1 MLRRANSGI
10 VVVLLA
16 ACAGC
21 TNLLLSPSRKA
32 VDAPGETE
40 KRVSLPDGASVQI
53 WTTRSAAAEDH
64 PPKAYVLRFCGNE
77 ERAEDAAWRER
88 QTWGELPVE
97 IWAMNYPGFGA
108 SGGQGTLASI
118 PPAALATYDALCNES
133 RGEPVFISGTN
144 VGSAAALYVATQR
157 PVAGLILRS
166 PPPIKQSL
174 LGSGW
179 WNLWLISG
187 PIAAQVPPQL
197 DSIKNARR
205 VAVPAIFVITG
216 DESVPRKYQRLV
228 SAAYAGEKRVIVT
241 DPTRHNSP
249 APRAAEKKLESD
261 LRWLWSHGVPTGTS
275 RRAPSASATAP
286 QTRP

>member
-1 MLRRANSGI
+1 M
-10 VVVLLA
+10 
-16 ACAGC
+16 
-21 TNLLLSPSRKA
+21 
-32 VDAPGETE
+32 
-40 KRVSLPDGASVQI
+40 
-53 WTTRSAAAEDH
+53 
-64 PPKAYVLRFCGNE
+64 RFCGNQ
-77 ERAEDAAWRER
+77 ERAEDAAWHECEA
-88 QTWGELPVE
+88 WEELPVE
-97 IWAMNYPGFGA
+97 IWAMNYPGFGGS
-108 SGGQGTLASI
+108 SGQATLASI
-118 PPAALATYDALCNES
+118 PPAALAVYDALREEGH
-133 RGEPVFISGTN
+133 REPVLLSGTN

-157 PVAGLILRS
+157 PVAGLVLRS

-187 PIAAQVPPQL
+187 PIAAQVPAEL

-205 VAVPAIFVITG
+205 VTAPAVFLITG
-216 DESVPRKYQRLV
+216 DDSVPRKYQRLV

-261 LRWLWSHGVPTGTS
+261 LHWLWSHGLPTSTS
-275 RRAPSASATAP
+275 RHAPSAPATAP

>member
-1 MLRRANSGI
+1 M
-10 VVVLLA
+10 
-16 ACAGC
+16 
-21 TNLLLSPSRKA
+21 
-32 VDAPGETE
+32 
-40 KRVSLPDGASVQI
+40 
-53 WTTRSAAAEDH
+53 RSAAAEGH

-88 QTWGELPVE
+88 QAWGELPVE
-97 IWAMNYPGFGA
+97 IWAMNYPGFGGS
-108 SGGQGTLASI
+108 SGEGSLASI
-118 PPAALATYDALCNES
+118 PPAALATYDALRNECH
-133 RGEPVFISGTN
+133 GEPVFVSGTN

-157 PVAGLILRS
+157 SVVGLVLRS

-187 PIAAQVPPQL
+187 VIAAQVPPQL

-205 VAVPAIFVITG
+205 VTVPAIFVITG

-241 DPTRHNSP
+241 EPTRYNSP
-249 APRAAEKKLESD
+249 APHAAEKKLESD
-261 LRWLWSHGVPTGTS
+261 LRWLWSHGVPTSTS
-275 RRAPSASATAP
+275 RRAPRGSTTAAH
-286 QTRP
+286 TRP